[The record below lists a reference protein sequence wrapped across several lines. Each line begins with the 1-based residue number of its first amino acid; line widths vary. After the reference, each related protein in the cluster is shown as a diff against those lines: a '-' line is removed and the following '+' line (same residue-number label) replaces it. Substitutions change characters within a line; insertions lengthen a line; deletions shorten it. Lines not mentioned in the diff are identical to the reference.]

1 MLQVYDMMET
11 WLSTQRPHAAQKKIS
26 LGFNSRDRALE
37 SGELP
42 QKTSTSKWE
51 LLVTRSSK
59 PVANVF
65 DAALLEAEP
74 KESERDFKIMPRKHP
89 RAWGDVND
97 RVGCKSQFLNDLC
110 SMSPV
115 RKTDRQTDRQTTREG
130 CRWDSG

>member
-1 MLQVYDMMET
+1 MRIMVY
-11 WLSTQRPHAAQKKIS
+11 
-26 LGFNSRDRALE
+26 
-37 SGELP
+37 
-42 QKTSTSKWE
+42 
-51 LLVTRSSK
+51 LLFSVI
-59 PVANVF
+59 VANVF